1 MYDDNIFHNDI
12 TIASICL
19 IHYTD
24 NCLIVII
31 HWELCY
37 ITDDKLLISGKAS
50 KIIDHCC
57 HSLEKK
63 KKKVFFISGFKEEAA
78 GMSRTVLRNQLNQDL
93 KSY

>member
-50 KIIDHCC
+50 KIIDHYC

-63 KKKVFFISGFKEEAA
+63 KKEVFFISGFKEEAA

>member
-31 HWELCY
+31 HWELCH

-50 KIIDHCC
+50 KIIDHYC

-63 KKKVFFISGFKEEAA
+63 KKEVFFISGFKEEAA

>member
-1 MYDDNIFHNDI
+1 MYDDNIFHSDI

-37 ITDDKLLISGKAS
+37 IKDDKLLISGKAS

-63 KKKVFFISGFKEEAA
+63 KKRFFLSP
-78 GMSRTVLRNQLNQDL
+78 VLKKKPLG
-93 KSY
+93 

>member
-1 MYDDNIFHNDI
+1 MYDDIIFHNDI

-31 HWELCY
+31 HWELCQ

-50 KIIDHCC
+50 KIIDQYC

-63 KKKVFFISGFKEEAA
+63 KKRFFLS
-78 GMSRTVLRNQLNQDL
+78 LRF
-93 KSY
+93 

>member
-1 MYDDNIFHNDI
+1 M
-12 TIASICL
+12 

-50 KIIDHCC
+50 KIIDHCS

-63 KKKVFFISGFKEEAA
+63 KKRFFLS
-78 GMSRTVLRNQLNQDL
+78 TVLKKKPLG
-93 KSY
+93 

>member
-50 KIIDHCC
+50 KIIDHYC
-57 HSLEKK
+57 HSLEKE
-63 KKKVFFISGFKEEAA
+63 KKKVFFISGFKEEA
-78 GMSRTVLRNQLNQDL
+78 VLRNQLNQDL